1 MEQNAQPTTN
11 RGRKPRSKN
20 RPLEVRIQEQK
31 ARLARLEGRSV
42 SVEAESHPAISVINR
57 NIAIQ
62 NNLALKYQ
70 RWTDT
75 YEESVQAL
83 QDRIEQWE
91 NRLSDAQSQGP
102 TVRANLANLKEVRDA
117 WLQRIANGQEISAD
131 EVERYRVDDNEV
143 LSNDA
148 QG

>member
-1 MEQNAQPTTN
+1 MEHNQHSTTN

-20 RPLEVRIQEQK
+20 RPLEIRIAEQK

-75 YEESVQAL
+75 YEESIQAL
-83 QDRIEQWE
+83 QDRIEQWAS
-91 NRLSDAQSQGP
+91 RRDDAESQGP
-102 TVRANLANLKEVRDA
+102 TVRADLARLKEVRDA
-117 WLQRIANGQEISAD
+117 WLQRIANGQEIP
-131 EVERYRVDDNEV
+131 ENEIERYRVVEEETQEEE
-143 LSNDA
+143 A